1 MDTNTLAQFEEDR
14 AIMVEKVKS
23 ALDQLQANLNGLNRN
38 LETMN
43 AIGSQFEGPSHL
55 WDSFHKTIA
64 ATSSPSNSQ
73 QRDSFRKELS
83 PILDESDVQSMG
95 EEERL

>member
-1 MDTNTLAQFEEDR
+1 MDTNTLAQFEEDK

-43 AIGSQFEGPSHL
+43 AIGSQFEAPSHL

-64 ATSSPSNSQ
+64 ATSSPSNPQ

-83 PILDESDVQSMG
+83 PISDTSDIQSMG